1 MEHDLRQELLDYVAT
16 EYGTKGDHP
25 FKRFPQYTILR
36 HEHNRKWYAAL
47 MMVPKDKLGLAG
59 VEEVPLVNLKVK
71 PELALILQAREGIF
85 PAYHMNKEN
94 WLSVLLTGVVPL
106 AEIIPLLDD
115 SYFLTR

>member
-47 MMVPKDKLGLAG
+47 MLVP
-59 VEEVPLVNLKVK
+59 
-71 PELALILQAREGIF
+71 
-85 PAYHMNKEN
+85 
-94 WLSVLLTGVVPL
+94 
-106 AEIIPLLDD
+106 
-115 SYFLTR
+115 